1 MASFQQLFP
10 TFLQRCADLRNVLM
24 VVAYLLVIVGIIMM
38 ATPRPSVRAWSRY
51 WVRLIVV
58 LSLLVNLP
66 QWGDQI
72 QNIVADTVTNPA
84 SQPGPDLPSLLEN
97 AGHPAAGP
105 R

>member
-38 ATPRPSVRAWSRY
+38 AIPRPSVRAWSRSR
-51 WVRLIVV
+51 WSRRRCRFMPL
-58 LSLLVNLP
+58 
-66 QWGDQI
+66 
-72 QNIVADTVTNPA
+72 
-84 SQPGPDLPSLLEN
+84 
-97 AGHPAAGP
+97 